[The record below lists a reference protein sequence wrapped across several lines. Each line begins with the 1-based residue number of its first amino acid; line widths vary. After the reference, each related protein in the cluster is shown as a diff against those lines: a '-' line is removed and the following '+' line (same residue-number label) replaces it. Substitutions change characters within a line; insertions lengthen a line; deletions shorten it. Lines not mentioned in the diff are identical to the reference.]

1 MISHS
6 MKSSSAFDASSPICS
21 STESRFTI
29 CRFQLKFHPDDGAP
43 DVAARLPRQA
53 RAPAGRPASAQPLA
67 ADGLLR
73 EPGKRGHHKVR
84 LLVLKLFPPKLYLV
98 ATYFVKLPILDEVVN
113 FRN

>member
-1 MISHS
+1 
-6 MKSSSAFDASSPICS
+6 MKSSSGFDASSPICS

-29 CRFQLKFHPDDGAP
+29 FRFQLKFHPDDGAP

-53 RAPAGRPASAQPLA
+53 RAPAGRIASAQPLA